1 MISKKME
8 EKFEGSKCYFNAKIS
23 EHVENL
29 TKVFNN
35 VLNDLQNKTTK
46 QIQKETKSHC
56 KHLKSE
62 TKC

>member
-1 MISKKME
+1 MISRKME
-8 EKFEGSKCYFNAKIS
+8 EKFEESKFNFNAKIS

-35 VLNDLQNKTTK
+35 FLNDLQKKTK
-46 QIQKETKSHC
+46 QIQTEIKSHC

>member
-1 MISKKME
+1 ME
-8 EKFEGSKCYFNAKIS
+8 EKFEESKFCFNAKIS

-35 VLNDLQNKTTK
+35 FLNYLQKKTK
-46 QIQKETKSHC
+46 QIQTEIKSHC
-56 KHLKSE
+56 THLKFE